1 MLHSEDTFTE
11 IKSRFNQKHL
21 NKPSYMLTWNPF
33 FDRTFAVL
41 ASIELEF
48 IDLFLEDALRFSIG
62 LRSGG
67 DEDHTMSF
75 SPFMAIA
82 ANATEILLWHW
93 L

>member
-1 MLHSEDTFTE
+1 
-11 IKSRFNQKHL
+11 
-21 NKPSYMLTWNPF
+21 MLTWDPF

-67 DEDHTMSF
+67 DEDHAMSF

-82 ANATEILLWHW
+82 ANATEILFAA
-93 L
+93 